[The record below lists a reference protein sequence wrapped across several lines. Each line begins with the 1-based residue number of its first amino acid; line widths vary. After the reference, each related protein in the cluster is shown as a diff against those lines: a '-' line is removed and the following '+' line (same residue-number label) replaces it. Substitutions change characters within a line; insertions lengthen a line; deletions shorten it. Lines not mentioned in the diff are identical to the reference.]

1 METPTNTQGDRIRE
15 LFRDASKAII
25 VAPFIKTDALRSL
38 LEAIPPNVPLRC
50 VTRWR
55 PTEVAAGVSDP
66 EIFDMLQERGKFE
79 LLLVDRLHAKLYV
92 ADDRCLAGS
101 ANVTLSA
108 LGDATGVGNIEVLVD
123 TSVDDPGVRDTLATI
138 DREATPASDFMADA
152 IRRFADAL
160 PRSDPLA
167 DAKLWHPFSRRPEHA
182 YRVYNEGV
190 RDYLTAADRLLLA
203 DVARSNILPGL
214 SEQEFRRAIRDLL
227 SAIPIAA
234 SILSET
240 EDKLLTRVDANPY
253 LNTLATDDFATQ
265 EIWTA
270 FVQWMSYFYEDMVM
284 MQEVSEVALRRAQ
297 LLAGS

>member
-1 METPTNTQGDRIRE
+1 MI
-15 LFRDASKAII
+15 
-25 VAPFIKTDALRSL
+25 
-38 LEAIPPNVPLRC
+38 
-50 VTRWR
+50 
-55 PTEVAAGVSDP
+55 GVW
-66 EIFDMLQERGKFE
+66 
-79 LLLVDRLHAKLYV
+79 LVQRT
-92 ADDRCLAGS
+92 S
-101 ANVTLSA
+101 TLSA